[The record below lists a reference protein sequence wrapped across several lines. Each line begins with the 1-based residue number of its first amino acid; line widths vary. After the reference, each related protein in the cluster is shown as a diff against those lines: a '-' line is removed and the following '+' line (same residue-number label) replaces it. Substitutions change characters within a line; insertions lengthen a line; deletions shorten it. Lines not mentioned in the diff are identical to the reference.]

1 MPSNKYHCPICDK
14 FINSK
19 GWQCHLHSK
28 KHLLNAEKKPDVD
41 IPTHQRGVQG
51 REGTI
56 NCSVC
61 EKWLTPS
68 GWRYHLK
75 SKIHLLNIKLHP
87 SVFISNRTQSN
98 NVYPTNRKH
107 RCDNINKD
115 KYTLGLLPPDEFDV

>member
-1 MPSNKYHCPICDK
+1 MPKYHCPICDK

-19 GWQCHLHSK
+19 GWQYHLHTK
-28 KHLLNAEKKPDVD
+28 THLLHAKLTPDIE
-41 IPTHQRGVQG
+41 IPTHQPGAHK

-68 GWRYHLK
+68 AWRYHLK
-75 SKIHLLNIKLHP
+75 SKIHLLNIKLNP
-87 SVFISNRTQSN
+87 SVFISNRT
-98 NVYPTNRKH
+98 H

-115 KYTLGLLPPDEFDV
+115 APSPSTHLPHLLPPDEFDDMGHFIIRF